1 MNIDSILAQ
10 EGRDDIKVKTVDLG
24 SVTGVDA
31 DVFFTTNEL
40 FDNFPDELKPK
51 TVILD
56 NFVDLASIK
65 EKLDE
70 KLVVPF
76 NKLCRAGNVLF
87 GEELLSIRERPDS
100 GFKNDL
106 YHLRRCRLSRYVLMN
121 GDLGVKSLRRK
132 LPTKVLEPLKVQLS
146 SEFKDR

>member
-1 MNIDSILAQ
+1 MNIDSILTQ
-10 EGRDDIKVKTVDLG
+10 EGRDDIKVETVDLG
-24 SVTGVDA
+24 SVTGLDA
-31 DVFFTTNEL
+31 NVFFITNEL

-51 TVILD
+51 TVVLD

-70 KLVVPF
+70 KLAASF

-106 YHLRRCRLSRYVLMN
+106 CHLRRRRLSRYVLMN
-121 GDLGVKSLRRK
+121 GDFGIKSLRCK
-132 LPTKVLEPLKVQLS
+132 LSTKAPEPLKAQLS
-146 SEFKDR
+146 SELKDR